1 MSYNVSMKIE
11 DLSIPKDKVKGALED
26 QYKLRLRQ
34 KGDISLYWVRAGFLA
49 MVKDLLEDGSDHTL
63 FATALIDIL
72 EYWRYEA
79 KLTAEGDVQIL
90 RFNSTKLEDDEVLW
104 NNLAPYLTDGAI
116 WCKGEGEDLWV
127 WEFKGGVMEEKWG
140 TVVYE

>member
-11 DLSIPKDKVKGALED
+11 DLSIPKDNVKGALEAL
-26 QYKLRLRQ
+26 YKLQLH
-34 KGDISLYWVRAGFLA
+34 SPYWVRTGFLA
-49 MVKDLLEDGSDHTL
+49 MVKDLLENGFDHTL